1 MHAGERGR
9 QVSGI
14 LSRTPWA
21 RAVGLRQS
29 YLPPARG
36 AEGVGT
42 RVARGTLW
50 SGLGVGAGALLQL
63 VRSMV
68 FARLLL
74 PADFGIVNLAAA
86 STQFIL
92 IFANFGF
99 AASVVHHENLDRRD
113 LSTIWWGNIAVDVA
127 AALACCIVAAISD
140 QVSDHARLLP
150 VVALLAV
157 QFIFTSLGSVNAALL
172 LRTFRFREMA
182 VAEFVGAVTTFAAG
196 WVFMKVFHWG
206 VYGLVGGMVLATAVT
221 AVLNIAFLPWLPSFQ
236 FCRASLK
243 RHIRYG
249 RWFLGVNLT
258 TYVNV
263 SADRFIIA
271 KMLSTTQLGF
281 YEYAG
286 NIPMQVVTR
295 ISQILNGVVFTTFAS
310 VQNDHAEARALLRKF
325 YRYNSLLTFP
335 ILVGIALVAPEFV
348 ALAYGDTWTPI
359 IPGVRLFC
367 LYGVLLLYVQPMHSI
382 CNGVGLQHLPMR
394 WMLIYLPINLVLIVL
409 GARTG
414 KLDGVVLARSAMPIF
429 VVFTLGVEV
438 MRRISVPWR
447 TLFSATVPALASC
460 LVMSGAVMAV
470 DRTLVSHQVGTM
482 AHLALSASVGALA
495 YAGMLALFWRGDL
508 VQLWGYFRHRRGGG
522 SAS

>member
-1 MHAGERGR
+1 MSESSTAGWSLARHIRAR
-9 QVSGI
+9 Q
-14 LSRTPWA
+14 A
-21 RAVGLRQS
+21 

-36 AEGVGT
+36 AEGVGK

-63 VRSMV
+63 ARSMV
-68 FARLLL
+68 FARLLM

-99 AASVVHHENLDRRD
+99 AAAVVHHENLERRD
-113 LSTIWWGNIAVDVA
+113 LSTIWWGNVAVDAA

-140 QVSDHARLLP
+140 QVSDHAKLLP
-150 VVALLAV
+150 IVALLAL
-157 QFIFTSLGSVNAALL
+157 QFIFTSLGSVNAALM
-172 LRTFRFREMA
+172 LRTFKFREA
-182 VAEFVGAVTTFAAG
+182 AIAEFAGAVTTFAVG
-196 WVFMKVFHWG
+196 FTLMKVFHWG
-206 VYGLVGGMVLATAVT
+206 VYGLVTGMVVATAVT
-221 AVLNIAFLPWLPSFQ
+221 SAINMAFLPWLPSFR
-236 FCRASLK
+236 FSRTSLR
-243 RHIRYG
+243 RHVSYG

-286 NIPMQVVTR
+286 NIPMQVVNR
-295 ISQILNGVVFTTFAS
+295 ISQVLNGVVFTTFAS
-310 VQNDHAEARALLRKF
+310 VQNNQAEVSSLLHKF
-325 YRYNSLLTFP
+325 YRFNSLMTFP

-348 ALAYGDTWTPI
+348 ALAYGDTWAPI
-359 IPGVRLFC
+359 VPSVRLFC

-394 WMLIYLPINLVLIVL
+394 WMLIYLPINLVLILVGAHL
-409 GARTG
+409 GR
-414 KLDGVVLARSAMPIF
+414 LNGVVLARSAMPIF

-438 MRRISVPWR
+438 MRRVNVPWR
-447 TLFSATVPALASC
+447 SLLVATVPAMVSC
-460 LVMSGAVMAV
+460 LVMSMAV
-470 DRTLVSHQVGTM
+470 LGLDKVLISHNVAMVPHLVLAALVGGGTY
-482 AHLALSASVGALA
+482 V
-495 YAGMLALFWRGDL
+495 GMLMLFWREDL
-508 VQLWGYFRHRRGGG
+508 MQIRQFLLPKK
-522 SAS
+522 ST

>member
-1 MHAGERGR
+1 M
-9 QVSGI
+9 
-14 LSRTPWA
+14 
-21 RAVGLRQS
+21 RAINRRQS

-50 SGLGVGAGALLQL
+50 SGLGVGAGVLLQL

-68 FARLLL
+68 FARLLM

-86 STQFIL
+86 STQFVL

-99 AASVVHHENLDRRD
+99 AAAVVHHENLDRRD
-113 LSTIWWGNIAVDVA
+113 LSTIWWGNVAVDLA
-127 AALACCIVAAISD
+127 AALACCLVAAISD

-150 VVALLAV
+150 IVALLAL
-157 QFIFTSLGSVNAALL
+157 QFVFTSLGSVNSALL

-182 VAEFVGAVTTFAAG
+182 VSEFVGAVTTFG
-196 WVFMKVFHWG
+196 LGFVFMKVFHWG
-206 VYGLVGGMVLATAVT
+206 VFGLVGGMVLATAAT
-221 AVLNIAFLPWLPSFQ
+221 SALNIMFLPWLPSFQ
-236 FCRASLK
+236 FCRQSLR
-243 RHIRYG
+243 RHLSYG

-263 SADRFIIA
+263 SADRFVIA
-271 KMLSTTQLGF
+271 NMLSTTQLGF
-281 YEYAG
+281 YEYAS

-295 ISQILNGVVFTTFAS
+295 ISQILNSVVFTTFAS
-310 VQNDHAEARALLRKF
+310 VQNNQAETRALLHKF

-348 ALAYGDTWTPI
+348 TLAYGDTWTPI

-382 CNGVGLQHLPMR
+382 CNGVGLQQLPMR
-394 WMLIYLPINLVLIVL
+394 WMLIYLPINLVLIIV
-409 GARTG
+409 GARVG
-414 KLDGVVLARSAMPIF
+414 QLNGVVLARSAMPIF

-438 MRRISVPWR
+438 MRRVHVPWR
-447 TLFSATVPALASC
+447 SLFTATVPALSAC
-460 LVMSGAVMAV
+460 LVM
-470 DRTLVSHQVGTM
+470 
-482 AHLALSASVGALA
+482 ASVVMVADRMMMARQVAVLPHLVGSAVVGAA
-495 YAGMLALFWRGDL
+495 VYAATLGVFWRNDL
-508 VQLWGYFRHRRGGG
+508 VQLWGFIARRGGG
-522 SAS
+522 GGK